1 MAHTGYVFHSNLA
14 PASITVLLQGSL
26 DAECRSL
33 FSLSGYKGD
42 RPLLGTVVGSTFT
55 IQKRRYYRND
65 FAGRFYGRFEPEGCG
80 TRIEGYFD
88 SPEWTRWFMR
98 IWLGVV
104 ILLGVPGFVAA
115 LISIAKGTA
124 TREEG
129 AWVGLVVPPALI
141 LFGIVLPKFGRL
153 LGQGDEQDILRYVQ
167 NTLVARLDHGNF

>member
-1 MAHTGYVFHSNLA
+1 
-14 PASITVLLQGSL
+14 
-26 DAECRSL
+26 
-33 FSLSGYKGD
+33 
-42 RPLLGTVVGSTFT
+42 
-55 IQKRRYYRND
+55 
-65 FAGRFYGRFEPEGCG
+65 
-80 TRIEGYFD
+80 
-88 SPEWTRWFMR
+88 MR